1 MIHLEFSLCSG
12 LCATTISL
20 DSSTKNDDTI
30 KGFEKTHFINPR
42 SENKSDT
49 TDFPDHYQANTTRAL
64 NLMAQQIVLWWLAYK
79 SHSILEE

>member
-12 LCATTISL
+12 LCATTTSL

-30 KGFEKTHFINPR
+30 KGFETHFINPR

-49 TDFPDHYQANTTRAL
+49 TDFPDYYQANTTRAL

-79 SHSILEE
+79 SHSILEK